1 MENILEMP
9 SVKDYNDNLGVA
21 TLHPLVSVVDMSEL
35 ECIRHSLKHFGFY
48 CIILKHLGCGDVTYG
63 RSTYDYNDGSLVF
76 VAPNQMAG
84 ANDGKISYNTKG
96 WILMFHPDL
105 LRNTYL
111 EHSMNRYTFFDYSSN
126 EALHLSEQE
135 REIIIGYLCNI
146 RRELHHPTDDYTNRN
161 IILNIEAL
169 LNNCMR
175 FYERQFISRKIDNNK
190 IMEQLTYLLEEYLL
204 SGKSQQYGLP
214 TVAWCADNLHLSSN
228 YFGDLV
234 KKYSGR
240 SAQEFIKSAIVD
252 YAKLLLANNSYQV
265 NEIAYKL
272 GFKYPQH
279 FSRLFKHIEGVSPG
293 QYRSTK

>member
-9 SVKDYNDNLGVA
+9 SVKDYNDNLGVT

-48 CIILKHLGCGDVTYG
+48 CIILKHLGCGDVTYS
-63 RSTYDYNDGSLVF
+63 RSAYDYNDGSLVF

-240 SAQEFIKSAIVD
+240 TAQEYIKSTIVD

-279 FSRLFKHIEGVSPG
+279 FSRLFKHIEGVSPS

>member
-35 ECIRHSLKHFGFY
+35 ECIRHSLKRFGFY

-63 RSTYDYNDGSLVF
+63 RSAYDYNDGSLVF

-84 ANDGKISYNTKG
+84 ANDGKVSYDTKG

-240 SAQEFIKSAIVD
+240 SAQEYIKSTIVD

-279 FSRLFKHIEGVSPG
+279 FSRLFKHIEGVSPS

>member
-84 ANDGKISYNTKG
+84 ANDGKVSYDTKG

-279 FSRLFKHIEGVSPG
+279 FSRLFKHIEGVSPS

>member
-48 CIILKHLGCGDVTYG
+48 CIILKHLGCGDVAYG

-84 ANDGKISYNTKG
+84 ANDGKVSYDTKG

-135 REIIIGYLCNI
+135 REIIIGYLRNI

-279 FSRLFKHIEGVSPG
+279 FSRLFKHIEGVSPS

>member
-48 CIILKHLGCGDVTYG
+48 CIILKHLGCGDVAYG

-175 FYERQFISRKIDNNK
+175 FYERQFISRKNENNK

-214 TVAWCADNLHLSSN
+214 TVTWCADNLHLSSN

-279 FSRLFKHIEGVSPG
+279 FSRLFKHIEGISPS

>member
-63 RSTYDYNDGSLVF
+63 RSAYDYNDGSLVF

-175 FYERQFISRKIDNNK
+175 FYERQFISRKNENNK
-190 IMEQLTYLLEEYLL
+190 IMKQLTYLLEEYLL

-240 SAQEFIKSAIVD
+240 TAQEYIKSTIVD

-279 FSRLFKHIEGVSPG
+279 FSRLFKHIEGISPS

>member
-9 SVKDYNDNLGVA
+9 SVKDYNDNLGVT

-48 CIILKHLGCGDVTYG
+48 CIILKHLGCGDVAYG

-175 FYERQFISRKIDNNK
+175 FYERQFISRKNENNK

-240 SAQEFIKSAIVD
+240 SAQEFIKSTIVD

-279 FSRLFKHIEGVSPG
+279 FSRLFKHIEGVSPS

>member
-9 SVKDYNDNLGVA
+9 SVKDYNDNLGVT
-21 TLHPLVSVVDMSEL
+21 TLHPMVSVVDMSEL

-48 CIILKHLGCGDVTYG
+48 CIILKHLGCGDVAYG

-175 FYERQFISRKIDNNK
+175 FYERQFISRKNENNK

-214 TVAWCADNLHLSSN
+214 TVAWCADNLHLSPN

-240 SAQEFIKSAIVD
+240 TAQEYIKSTIVD

-279 FSRLFKHIEGVSPG
+279 FSRLFKHIEGVSPS

>member
-9 SVKDYNDNLGVA
+9 SVKDYNDNLGVT

-63 RSTYDYNDGSLVF
+63 RSAYDYNDGSLVF

-175 FYERQFISRKIDNNK
+175 FYERQFISRKNENNK

-240 SAQEFIKSAIVD
+240 TAQEYIKSTIVD

-279 FSRLFKHIEGVSPG
+279 FSRLFKHIEGVSPS
-293 QYRSTK
+293 QYRATK

>member
-1 MENILEMP
+1 MP
-9 SVKDYNDNLGVA
+9 SVKDYNDNLGVT

-63 RSTYDYNDGSLVF
+63 RSAYDYNDGSLVF

-175 FYERQFISRKIDNNK
+175 FYERQFISRKNENNK

-240 SAQEFIKSAIVD
+240 TAQEYIKSTIVD

-279 FSRLFKHIEGVSPG
+279 FSRLFKHIEGVSPS

>member
-9 SVKDYNDNLGVA
+9 SVKDYNDNLGVT

-35 ECIRHSLKHFGFY
+35 ECIRHSLKRFGFY

-63 RSTYDYNDGSLVF
+63 RSAYDYNDGSLVF
-76 VAPNQMAG
+76 VAPNQIAG

-135 REIIIGYLCNI
+135 REIIIGYFCNI

-175 FYERQFISRKIDNNK
+175 FYERQFISRKNENNK

-240 SAQEFIKSAIVD
+240 TAQEFIKSTIVD
-252 YAKLLLANNSYQV
+252 YAKLLLANNSYKV

-279 FSRLFKHIEGVSPG
+279 FSRLFKHIEGVSPS

>member
-9 SVKDYNDNLGVA
+9 SVKDYNDNLGVT

-48 CIILKHLGCGDVTYG
+48 CIILKHLGCGDVAYG

-240 SAQEFIKSAIVD
+240 SAQEYIKSTIVD

-279 FSRLFKHIEGVSPG
+279 FSRLFKHIEGVSPS

>member
-48 CIILKHLGCGDVTYG
+48 CIILKHLGCGDVAYG
-63 RSTYDYNDGSLVF
+63 RSAYDYNDGSLVF

-135 REIIIGYLCNI
+135 KEIIIGYLCNI

-175 FYERQFISRKIDNNK
+175 FYERQFISRKNENNK

-240 SAQEFIKSAIVD
+240 TAQEYIKSTIVN

-279 FSRLFKHIEGVSPG
+279 FSRLFKHIEGVSPS

>member
-35 ECIRHSLKHFGFY
+35 ECIRHSLKRFGFY

-63 RSTYDYNDGSLVF
+63 RSAYDYNDGSLVF

-175 FYERQFISRKIDNNK
+175 FYERQFISRKNENNK

-240 SAQEFIKSAIVD
+240 TAQEYIKSTIVD

-279 FSRLFKHIEGVSPG
+279 FSRLFKHIEGISPS

>member
-1 MENILEMP
+1 MP

-35 ECIRHSLKHFGFY
+35 ECIRHSLKRFGFY
-48 CIILKHLGCGDVTYG
+48 CIILKHLGCGDVAYG

-175 FYERQFISRKIDNNK
+175 FYERQFISRKNENNK

-240 SAQEFIKSAIVD
+240 SAQEYIKSAIVD

-279 FSRLFKHIEGVSPG
+279 FSRLFKHIEGISPS

>member
-9 SVKDYNDNLGVA
+9 SVKDYNDNLGVT

-48 CIILKHLGCGDVTYG
+48 CIILKHLGCGDVAYG

-279 FSRLFKHIEGVSPG
+279 FSRLFKHIEGVSPS

>member
-63 RSTYDYNDGSLVF
+63 RSAYDYNDGSLVF

-84 ANDGKISYNTKG
+84 ANDGKTSYNTKG

-240 SAQEFIKSAIVD
+240 TAQEYIKSTIVD

-279 FSRLFKHIEGVSPG
+279 FSRLFKHIEGVSPS

>member
-9 SVKDYNDNLGVA
+9 SVKDYNDNLGVT

-63 RSTYDYNDGSLVF
+63 RSAYDYNDGSLVF
-76 VAPNQMAG
+76 VAPNQIAG

-135 REIIIGYLCNI
+135 REIIIGYFCNI

-175 FYERQFISRKIDNNK
+175 FYERQFTSRKIENNK
-190 IMEQLTYLLEEYLL
+190 LIEQLTYLLEEYLL

-240 SAQEFIKSAIVD
+240 SAQEYIKSTIVD
-252 YAKLLLANNSYQV
+252 YAKLLLANNTYQV

-279 FSRLFKHIEGVSPG
+279 FSRLFKHIEGISPS

>member
-9 SVKDYNDNLGVA
+9 SVKDYNDNLGVT

-63 RSTYDYNDGSLVF
+63 RSAYDYNDGSLVF

-135 REIIIGYLCNI
+135 REIIIGYLRNI

-175 FYERQFISRKIDNNK
+175 FYERQFISRKNENNK

-240 SAQEFIKSAIVD
+240 TAQEYIKSTIVD

-279 FSRLFKHIEGVSPG
+279 FSRLFKHIEGVSPS
-293 QYRSTK
+293 QYRATK

>member
-1 MENILEMP
+1 MP

-35 ECIRHSLKHFGFY
+35 ECIRHSLKRFGFY

-63 RSTYDYNDGSLVF
+63 RSAYDYNDGSLVF

-175 FYERQFISRKIDNNK
+175 FYERQFISRKNENNK

-240 SAQEFIKSAIVD
+240 TAQEYIKSTIVD

-279 FSRLFKHIEGVSPG
+279 FSRLFKHIEGVSPS

>member
-63 RSTYDYNDGSLVF
+63 RSAYDYNDGSLVF

-84 ANDGKISYNTKG
+84 ANDGKVSYDTKG

-175 FYERQFISRKIDNNK
+175 FYERQFISRKNENNK

-240 SAQEFIKSAIVD
+240 TAQEYIKSTIVD

-279 FSRLFKHIEGVSPG
+279 FSRLFKHIEGVSPS

>member
-35 ECIRHSLKHFGFY
+35 ECIRHSLKRFGFY

-63 RSTYDYNDGSLVF
+63 RSAYDYNDGSLVF

-175 FYERQFISRKIDNNK
+175 FYERQFISRKNENNK

-240 SAQEFIKSAIVD
+240 SAQEYIKSTIVD

-279 FSRLFKHIEGVSPG
+279 FSRLFKHIEGISPS

>member
-9 SVKDYNDNLGVA
+9 SVKDYNDNLGVT

-48 CIILKHLGCGDVTYG
+48 CIILKHLGCGDVAYG
-63 RSTYDYNDGSLVF
+63 RSAYDYNDGSLVF

-135 REIIIGYLCNI
+135 RKIIIGYLCNI

-175 FYERQFISRKIDNNK
+175 FYERQFISRKNENNK

-240 SAQEFIKSAIVD
+240 TAQEYIKSTIVD
-252 YAKLLLANNSYQV
+252 YAKLLLANNTYQV

-279 FSRLFKHIEGVSPG
+279 FSRLFKHIEGVSPS

>member
-9 SVKDYNDNLGVA
+9 SVKDYNDNLGVT

-48 CIILKHLGCGDVTYG
+48 CIILKHLGCGDVAYG
-63 RSTYDYNDGSLVF
+63 RSAYDYNDGSLVF

-175 FYERQFISRKIDNNK
+175 FYERQFISRKNENNK

-240 SAQEFIKSAIVD
+240 TAQEYIKSTIVD
-252 YAKLLLANNSYQV
+252 YAKLLLANNTYQV

-279 FSRLFKHIEGVSPG
+279 FSRLFKHIEGVSPS

>member
-1 MENILEMP
+1 MP

-21 TLHPLVSVVDMSEL
+21 TLHPWVSVVDMSEL
-35 ECIRHSLKHFGFY
+35 ECIRHSLKRFGFY

-96 WILMFHPDL
+96 WLLMFHPDL

-135 REIIIGYLCNI
+135 REIIIGYFCNI

-175 FYERQFISRKIDNNK
+175 FYERQFTSRKIENNK
-190 IMEQLTYLLEEYLL
+190 LIEQLTYLLEEYLL

-240 SAQEFIKSAIVD
+240 SAQEYIKSTIVD

-279 FSRLFKHIEGVSPG
+279 FSRLFKNIEGISPS

>member
-35 ECIRHSLKHFGFY
+35 ECIRHSLKRFGFY
-48 CIILKHLGCGDVTYG
+48 CIILKHLECGDLTYG

-84 ANDGKISYNTKG
+84 ANDGKVSYNTKG

-111 EHSMNRYTFFDYSSN
+111 EHSMSQYTFFDYSSN

-135 REIIIGYLCNI
+135 REIIIGYFCNI
-146 RRELHHPTDDYTNRN
+146 RRELLQPTDDYTNRN
-161 IILNIEAL
+161 TILNIEAL

-175 FYERQFISRKIDNNK
+175 FYERQFTSRKIENNK
-190 IMEQLTYLLEEYLL
+190 IMEQLTYLLDEYFL

-214 TVAWCADNLHLSSN
+214 TVAWCADNLHISPN

-234 KKYSGR
+234 KKYSGN
-240 SAQEFIKSAIVD
+240 SAQEYIKSTIID

-279 FSRLFKHIEGVSPG
+279 FSRLFKQREGLSPS
-293 QYRSTK
+293 QYRSVK

>member
-9 SVKDYNDNLGVA
+9 SVKDYNDNLGVT

-48 CIILKHLGCGDVTYG
+48 CIILKHLGCGDVAYG
-63 RSTYDYNDGSLVF
+63 RSTYDYNDGSLIF

-84 ANDGKISYNTKG
+84 ANDGKVSYDTKG

-135 REIIIGYLCNI
+135 REIIIGYFCNI

-175 FYERQFISRKIDNNK
+175 FYERQFISRKNENNK

-240 SAQEFIKSAIVD
+240 TAQEFIKSTIVD

-279 FSRLFKHIEGVSPG
+279 FSRLFKHIEGVSPS

>member
-1 MENILEMP
+1 
-9 SVKDYNDNLGVA
+9 
-21 TLHPLVSVVDMSEL
+21 
-35 ECIRHSLKHFGFY
+35 
-48 CIILKHLGCGDVTYG
+48 
-63 RSTYDYNDGSLVF
+63 
-76 VAPNQMAG
+76 MAG

-135 REIIIGYLCNI
+135 REIIIGYLRNI

-175 FYERQFISRKIDNNK
+175 FYERQFISRKNENNK

-240 SAQEFIKSAIVD
+240 TAQEYIKSTIVD

-279 FSRLFKHIEGVSPG
+279 FSRLFKHIEGISPS

>member
-1 MENILEMP
+1 MP
-9 SVKDYNDNLGVA
+9 SVKDYNDNLGVT
-21 TLHPLVSVVDMSEL
+21 TLHPMVSVVDMSEL

-48 CIILKHLGCGDVTYG
+48 CIILKHLGCGDVAYG

-175 FYERQFISRKIDNNK
+175 FYERQFISRKNENNK

-214 TVAWCADNLHLSSN
+214 TVAWCADNLHLSPN

-240 SAQEFIKSAIVD
+240 TAQEYIKSTIVD

-279 FSRLFKHIEGVSPG
+279 FSRLFKHIEGVSPS

>member
-63 RSTYDYNDGSLVF
+63 RSAYDYNDGSLVF

-84 ANDGKISYNTKG
+84 ANDGKVSYDTKG

-279 FSRLFKHIEGVSPG
+279 FSRLFKHIEGVSPS

>member
-35 ECIRHSLKHFGFY
+35 ECIRHSLKRFGFY

-240 SAQEFIKSAIVD
+240 TAQEYIKSTIVD

-279 FSRLFKHIEGVSPG
+279 FSRLFKHIEGVSPS

>member
-9 SVKDYNDNLGVA
+9 SVKDYNDNLGVT

-48 CIILKHLGCGDVTYG
+48 CIILKHLGCGDVAYG
-63 RSTYDYNDGSLVF
+63 RSAYDYNDGSLVF

-175 FYERQFISRKIDNNK
+175 FYERQFISRKNENNK

-240 SAQEFIKSAIVD
+240 SAQEYIKSTIVD

-279 FSRLFKHIEGVSPG
+279 FSRLFKHIEGISPS

>member
-1 MENILEMP
+1 MP

-35 ECIRHSLKHFGFY
+35 ECIRHSLKRFGFY
-48 CIILKHLGCGDVTYG
+48 CIILKHLECGDVTYG
-63 RSTYDYNDGSLVF
+63 RSAYDYNDGSLVF

-135 REIIIGYLCNI
+135 REIIIGYFCNI

-175 FYERQFISRKIDNNK
+175 FYERQFTSRKIENNR
-190 IMEQLTYLLEEYLL
+190 IIEQLTYLLEEYLL

-240 SAQEFIKSAIVD
+240 SAQEYIKSTIID

-272 GFKYPQH
+272 GF
-279 FSRLFKHIEGVSPG
+279 I
-293 QYRSTK
+293 

>member
-21 TLHPLVSVVDMSEL
+21 TLHPMVSVVDMSEL

-48 CIILKHLGCGDVTYG
+48 CIILKHLGCGDVAYG

-135 REIIIGYLCNI
+135 REIIIGYLRNI

-175 FYERQFISRKIDNNK
+175 FYERQFISRKNENNK

-240 SAQEFIKSAIVD
+240 SAQEYIKSTIVD

-279 FSRLFKHIEGVSPG
+279 FSRLFKHIEGVSPS

>member
-9 SVKDYNDNLGVA
+9 SVKDYNDNLGV
-21 TLHPLVSVVDMSEL
+21 TTIHPLVSVVDMSEL
-35 ECIRHSLKHFGFY
+35 ECIRHSLKRFGFY

-63 RSTYDYNDGSLVF
+63 RSAYDYNDGSLVF

-135 REIIIGYLCNI
+135 REIIIGYFCNI

-175 FYERQFISRKIDNNK
+175 FYERQFTSRKIENNK
-190 IMEQLTYLLEEYLL
+190 LMEQLTYLLEEYLL

-240 SAQEFIKSAIVD
+240 SAQEYIKSTIVD

-279 FSRLFKHIEGVSPG
+279 FSRLFKHIEGISPS

>member
-9 SVKDYNDNLGVA
+9 SVKDYNDNLGVT

-48 CIILKHLGCGDVTYG
+48 CIILKHLGCGDVAYG
-63 RSTYDYNDGSLVF
+63 RSAYDYNDGSLVF

-175 FYERQFISRKIDNNK
+175 FYERQFISRKNENNK

-240 SAQEFIKSAIVD
+240 TAQEYIKSTIVD

-279 FSRLFKHIEGVSPG
+279 FSRLFKHIEGVSPS

>member
-9 SVKDYNDNLGVA
+9 SVKDYNDNLGVT

-48 CIILKHLGCGDVTYG
+48 CIILKHLGCGDVAYG
-63 RSTYDYNDGSLVF
+63 RSAYDYNDGSLVF

-175 FYERQFISRKIDNNK
+175 FYERQFISRKNENNK

-240 SAQEFIKSAIVD
+240 SAQEYIKSTIVD

-279 FSRLFKHIEGVSPG
+279 FSRLFKHIEGVSPS

>member
-9 SVKDYNDNLGVA
+9 SVKDYNDNLGVT

-63 RSTYDYNDGSLVF
+63 RSAYDYNDGSLVF

-135 REIIIGYLCNI
+135 REIIIGYLRNI

-175 FYERQFISRKIDNNK
+175 FYERQFISRKNENNK

-240 SAQEFIKSAIVD
+240 SAQEYIKSTIVD
-252 YAKLLLANNSYQV
+252 YAKLLLANNTYQV

-279 FSRLFKHIEGVSPG
+279 FSRLFKHIEGVSPS

>member
-9 SVKDYNDNLGVA
+9 SVKDYNDNLGVT

-175 FYERQFISRKIDNNK
+175 FYERQFISRKNENNK

-240 SAQEFIKSAIVD
+240 SAQEFIKSTIVD

-279 FSRLFKHIEGVSPG
+279 FSRLFKHIEGVSPS

>member
-1 MENILEMP
+1 MP

-48 CIILKHLGCGDVTYG
+48 CIILKHLGCGDVAYG
-63 RSTYDYNDGSLVF
+63 RSTYDYNDGSLIF

-175 FYERQFISRKIDNNK
+175 FYERQFISRKNENNK

-234 KKYSGR
+234 KKYSGH
-240 SAQEFIKSAIVD
+240 SAQEYIKSTIID

-279 FSRLFKHIEGVSPG
+279 FSRLFKQREGISPS
-293 QYRSTK
+293 QYRATK